1 MSGVIVLK
9 SEDLWNSFLAKLQ
22 EKMNNMTSSVTGA
35 ASISKFDEIE
45 EKANAM
51 LDKANAMQE
60 LNQVNDGGIDDLMA
74 KYEEELIR
82 VSKALGNSTFPSK
95 QKMLNFLE
103 YIRINGMYEN
113 IDMRNFFMP
122 QTVAAISQSGINIA
136 LLGKGVCASQARFLR
151 DLLLTSGEEAI
162 TKKVYFI
169 DEDGIIEDQHLV
181 TYACSSNN
189 GTNFFLDPT
198 WYNGTINSL
207 EGSFN
212 SADISEQH
220 RSLLSILDVTQE
232 EIESARNKV
241 QEYLIERFQIKDIS
255 TQLGID
261 KASDLDKQIRMLTF
275 MEKHLSPASGS
286 LNCRSVV
293 LGDREIECGKLLELF
308 YKANNIPYILKC
320 SGDKYNS
327 AYITTIDGME
337 STIYPKVAFFSDRN
351 NNSLSRKL
359 HFAKNKKDENQ
370 YLWAFSDERRQ
381 QFMTSINKSR
391 KIAATVIVP
400 GQKLDT
406 NLTTNRQFADTLKVD
421 VSPVENSENT
431 PAAVA
436 QVVTH
441 NDTTLGSDE

>member
-1 MSGVIVLK
+1 
-9 SEDLWNSFLAKLQ
+9 
-22 EKMNNMTSSVTGA
+22 MNNEQKQV
-35 ASISKFDEIE
+35 IRKEIE
-45 EKANAM
+45 EHVAQISSYKETAKRASDM
-51 LDKANAMQE
+51 S
-60 LNQVNDGGIDDLMA
+60 GIKRLLQYMESSTASKNFFDNVDVDDLMA

-113 IDMRNFFMP
+113 IDMRNFFMS

-320 SGDKYNS
+320 SWDKYNS

-351 NNSLSRKL
+351 NNPLSRKL

-431 PAAVA
+431 PAAVT

>member
-1 MSGVIVLK
+1 MSGIKRL
-9 SEDLWNSFLAKLQ
+9 LQ
-22 EKMNNMTSSVTGA
+22 YMESST
-35 ASISKFDEIE
+35 ASKNFFD
-45 EKANAM
+45 NV
-51 LDKANAMQE
+51 D
-60 LNQVNDGGIDDLMA
+60 VDDLMA

-113 IDMRNFFMP
+113 IDMRDFFMP

-431 PAAVA
+431 PAAVT

>member
-1 MSGVIVLK
+1 
-9 SEDLWNSFLAKLQ
+9 
-22 EKMNNMTSSVTGA
+22 MNNEQKQV
-35 ASISKFDEIE
+35 IRKEIE
-45 EKANAM
+45 EHVAQISSYKETAKRDSDM
-51 LDKANAMQE
+51 S
-60 LNQVNDGGIDDLMA
+60 GIKRLLQYMESSTASKNFFDNVDVDDLMA

-113 IDMRNFFMP
+113 IDMRNFFMS

-136 LLGKGVCASQARFLR
+136 LLGKGVCAAQARFLR

-351 NNSLSRKL
+351 NNPLSRKL

-431 PAAVA
+431 PAAVT

>member
-1 MSGVIVLK
+1 
-9 SEDLWNSFLAKLQ
+9 
-22 EKMNNMTSSVTGA
+22 MNNEQKQV
-35 ASISKFDEIE
+35 IRKEIE
-45 EKANAM
+45 EHVAQISSYKETAKRDSDM
-51 LDKANAMQE
+51 S
-60 LNQVNDGGIDDLMA
+60 GIKRLLQYMESSTASKNFFDNVDVDDLMA

-181 TYACSSNN
+181 TSNN

>member
-1 MSGVIVLK
+1 
-9 SEDLWNSFLAKLQ
+9 
-22 EKMNNMTSSVTGA
+22 MNNEQKQV
-35 ASISKFDEIE
+35 IRKEIE
-45 EKANAM
+45 EHVAQISSYKETAKRDSDM
-51 LDKANAMQE
+51 S
-60 LNQVNDGGIDDLMA
+60 GIKRLLQYMESSTASKNFFDNVDVDDLMA

-113 IDMRNFFMP
+113 IDMRNFFMS

-220 RSLLSILDVTQE
+220 RSLLSILDVAQE

-275 MEKHLSPASGS
+275 MEKHLSPASES

-351 NNSLSRKL
+351 NNPLSRKL

-431 PAAVA
+431 PAAVT

>member
-1 MSGVIVLK
+1 
-9 SEDLWNSFLAKLQ
+9 
-22 EKMNNMTSSVTGA
+22 MNNEQKQV
-35 ASISKFDEIE
+35 IRKEIE
-45 EKANAM
+45 EHVAQIFSYKETAKRDSDM
-51 LDKANAMQE
+51 S
-60 LNQVNDGGIDDLMA
+60 GIKRLLQYMESSTASKNFFDNVDVDDLMA

-113 IDMRNFFMP
+113 IDMRDFFMP

-351 NNSLSRKL
+351 NNPLSRKL

-431 PAAVA
+431 PAAVT

>member
-1 MSGVIVLK
+1 
-9 SEDLWNSFLAKLQ
+9 
-22 EKMNNMTSSVTGA
+22 MNNEQKQV
-35 ASISKFDEIE
+35 IRKEIE
-45 EKANAM
+45 EHVAQISSYKETAKRDSDM
-51 LDKANAMQE
+51 S
-60 LNQVNDGGIDDLMA
+60 GIKRLLQYMESSTASKNFFDNVDVDDLMA

-113 IDMRNFFMP
+113 IDMRDFFLS

-286 LNCRSVV
+286 LNCRSIV

-351 NNSLSRKL
+351 NNPLSRKL

-431 PAAVA
+431 PAAVT

>member
-1 MSGVIVLK
+1 
-9 SEDLWNSFLAKLQ
+9 
-22 EKMNNMTSSVTGA
+22 MNNEQKQV
-35 ASISKFDEIE
+35 IRKEIE
-45 EKANAM
+45 EHVAQISSYKETAKRDSDM
-51 LDKANAMQE
+51 S
-60 LNQVNDGGIDDLMA
+60 GIKRLLQYMESSTASKNFFDNVDVDDLMA

-113 IDMRNFFMP
+113 IDMRNFFMS

-275 MEKHLSPASGS
+275 MEKHLSPASES

-351 NNSLSRKL
+351 NNPLSRKL
-359 HFAKNKKDENQ
+359 YFAKNKKDENQ

-431 PAAVA
+431 PAAVT

>member
-1 MSGVIVLK
+1 
-9 SEDLWNSFLAKLQ
+9 
-22 EKMNNMTSSVTGA
+22 MNNEQKQV
-35 ASISKFDEIE
+35 IRKEIE
-45 EKANAM
+45 EHVAQISSYKETAKRDSDM
-51 LDKANAMQE
+51 S
-60 LNQVNDGGIDDLMA
+60 GIKRLLQYMESSTASKNFFDNVDVDDLMA

-113 IDMRNFFMP
+113 IDMRNFFIP

-431 PAAVA
+431 PAAVT
-436 QVVTH
+436 QIVTH

>member
-1 MSGVIVLK
+1 
-9 SEDLWNSFLAKLQ
+9 
-22 EKMNNMTSSVTGA
+22 MNNEQKQV
-35 ASISKFDEIE
+35 IRKEIE
-45 EKANAM
+45 EHVAQISSYKETAKRDSDM
-51 LDKANAMQE
+51 S
-60 LNQVNDGGIDDLMA
+60 GIKRLLQYMESSTASKNFFDNVDVDDLMA
-74 KYEEELIR
+74 KYEEEMIR

-351 NNSLSRKL
+351 NNPLSRKL

-431 PAAVA
+431 PAAVT

>member
-1 MSGVIVLK
+1 
-9 SEDLWNSFLAKLQ
+9 
-22 EKMNNMTSSVTGA
+22 MNNEQKQV
-35 ASISKFDEIE
+35 IRKEIE
-45 EKANAM
+45 EHVAQISSYKETAKRDSDM
-51 LDKANAMQE
+51 S
-60 LNQVNDGGIDDLMA
+60 GIKRLLQYMESSTASKNFFDNVDVDDLMA

-82 VSKALGNSTFPSK
+82 VSKALGNATFPSK

-113 IDMRNFFMP
+113 IDMRDFFMP

-431 PAAVA
+431 PAAVT

>member
-1 MSGVIVLK
+1 
-9 SEDLWNSFLAKLQ
+9 
-22 EKMNNMTSSVTGA
+22 MNNEQKQV
-35 ASISKFDEIE
+35 IRKEIE
-45 EKANAM
+45 EHVAQISSYKETAKRDSDM
-51 LDKANAMQE
+51 S
-60 LNQVNDGGIDDLMA
+60 GIKRLLQYMESSTASKNFFDNVDVDDLMA

-351 NNSLSRKL
+351 NNPLSRKL

-431 PAAVA
+431 PAAVT
-436 QVVTH
+436 QVVIH

>member
-1 MSGVIVLK
+1 
-9 SEDLWNSFLAKLQ
+9 
-22 EKMNNMTSSVTGA
+22 MNNEQKQV
-35 ASISKFDEIE
+35 IRKEIE
-45 EKANAM
+45 EHVAQISSYKETAKRDSDMSEIKRLLQYMESSTASKNFF
-51 LDKANAMQE
+51 DN
-60 LNQVNDGGIDDLMA
+60 VDVDDLMA
-74 KYEEELIR
+74 KYEEELIK
-82 VSKALGNSTFPSK
+82 VSEALGNSTFSSK

-122 QTVAAISQSGINIA
+122 QTVATISQSGINIA

-431 PAAVA
+431 PAAVT

>member
-1 MSGVIVLK
+1 
-9 SEDLWNSFLAKLQ
+9 
-22 EKMNNMTSSVTGA
+22 MNNEQKQV
-35 ASISKFDEIE
+35 IRKEIE
-45 EKANAM
+45 EHVAQISSYKETAKRASDM
-51 LDKANAMQE
+51 S
-60 LNQVNDGGIDDLMA
+60 GIKRLLQYMESSTASKNFFDNVDVDDLMA

-113 IDMRNFFMP
+113 IDMRNFFMS

-241 QEYLIERFQIKDIS
+241 QKYLIERFQIKDIS

-351 NNSLSRKL
+351 NNPLSRKL

-431 PAAVA
+431 PAAVT

>member
-1 MSGVIVLK
+1 MNNEQKQVIRKEIEKHVAQISSYKETAKRDSDMSGIKRL
-9 SEDLWNSFLAKLQ
+9 LQ
-22 EKMNNMTSSVTGA
+22 YMESST
-35 ASISKFDEIE
+35 ASKNFFD
-45 EKANAM
+45 NV
-51 LDKANAMQE
+51 D
-60 LNQVNDGGIDDLMA
+60 VDDLMA

-113 IDMRNFFMP
+113 IDMRDFFWS

-286 LNCRSVV
+286 LNCRSIV

-351 NNSLSRKL
+351 NNPLSRKL

-391 KIAATVIVP
+391 KIVATVIVP

-431 PAAVA
+431 PAAVT

>member
-1 MSGVIVLK
+1 
-9 SEDLWNSFLAKLQ
+9 
-22 EKMNNMTSSVTGA
+22 MNNEQKQV
-35 ASISKFDEIE
+35 IRKEIE
-45 EKANAM
+45 EHVAQISSYKETAKRDSDM
-51 LDKANAMQE
+51 S
-60 LNQVNDGGIDDLMA
+60 GIKRLLQYMESSTASKNFFDNVDVDDLMA

-255 TQLGID
+255 TQLSID

>member
-1 MSGVIVLK
+1 
-9 SEDLWNSFLAKLQ
+9 
-22 EKMNNMTSSVTGA
+22 MNNEQKQV
-35 ASISKFDEIE
+35 IRKEIE
-45 EKANAM
+45 EHVAQISSYKETAKRASDM
-51 LDKANAMQE
+51 S
-60 LNQVNDGGIDDLMA
+60 GIKRLLQYMESSTASKNFFDNVDVDDLMA

-103 YIRINGMYEN
+103 YIRINGIYEN
-113 IDMRNFFMP
+113 IDMRNFFMS

-359 HFAKNKKDENQ
+359 HFAKIKKDENQ

-431 PAAVA
+431 PAAVT
-436 QVVTH
+436 QIVTH

>member
-1 MSGVIVLK
+1 
-9 SEDLWNSFLAKLQ
+9 
-22 EKMNNMTSSVTGA
+22 MNNEQKQV
-35 ASISKFDEIE
+35 IRKEIE
-45 EKANAM
+45 EHVAQISSYKETAKRDSDM
-51 LDKANAMQE
+51 S
-60 LNQVNDGGIDDLMA
+60 GIKRLLQYMESSTASKNFFDNVDVDDLMA

-113 IDMRNFFMP
+113 IDMRDFFMP

-351 NNSLSRKL
+351 NNPLSRKL

-431 PAAVA
+431 LAAVT

>member
-1 MSGVIVLK
+1 M
-9 SEDLWNSFLAKLQ
+9 E
-22 EKMNNMTSSVTGA
+22 SST
-35 ASISKFDEIE
+35 ASKNFFD
-45 EKANAM
+45 NV
-51 LDKANAMQE
+51 D
-60 LNQVNDGGIDDLMA
+60 VDDLMA

-113 IDMRNFFMP
+113 IDMRNFFMS

-275 MEKHLSPASGS
+275 MEKHLSPASES

-351 NNSLSRKL
+351 NNPLSRKL

-431 PAAVA
+431 PAAVT

>member
-1 MSGVIVLK
+1 
-9 SEDLWNSFLAKLQ
+9 
-22 EKMNNMTSSVTGA
+22 MNNEQKQV
-35 ASISKFDEIE
+35 IRKEIE
-45 EKANAM
+45 EYVAQISSYKETAKRDSDM
-51 LDKANAMQE
+51 S
-60 LNQVNDGGIDDLMA
+60 GIKRLLQYMESSTASKNFFDNVDVDDLMA

-113 IDMRNFFMP
+113 IDMRNFFMS

-275 MEKHLSPASGS
+275 MEKHLSPASES

-351 NNSLSRKL
+351 NNPLSRKL

-431 PAAVA
+431 PAAVT

>member
-1 MSGVIVLK
+1 
-9 SEDLWNSFLAKLQ
+9 
-22 EKMNNMTSSVTGA
+22 MNNEQKQV
-35 ASISKFDEIE
+35 IRKEIE
-45 EKANAM
+45 EHVAQISSYKETAKRDSDM
-51 LDKANAMQE
+51 S
-60 LNQVNDGGIDDLMA
+60 GIKRLLQYLESSTASKNFFDNVDVDDLMA

-113 IDMRNFFMP
+113 IDMRNFFMS

-275 MEKHLSPASGS
+275 MEKHLSPASES

-351 NNSLSRKL
+351 NNPLSRKL

-431 PAAVA
+431 PAAVT

>member
-1 MSGVIVLK
+1 
-9 SEDLWNSFLAKLQ
+9 
-22 EKMNNMTSSVTGA
+22 MNNEQKQV
-35 ASISKFDEIE
+35 IRKEIE
-45 EKANAM
+45 EHVAQISSYKETAKRDSDM
-51 LDKANAMQE
+51 S
-60 LNQVNDGGIDDLMA
+60 GIKRLLQYMESSTASKNFFDNVDVDDLMA

-113 IDMRNFFMP
+113 IDMRNFFMS

-136 LLGKGVCASQARFLR
+136 LLGKGVCASQDRFLR

-275 MEKHLSPASGS
+275 MEKHLSPASES

-351 NNSLSRKL
+351 NNPLSRKL

-431 PAAVA
+431 PAAVT

>member
-1 MSGVIVLK
+1 
-9 SEDLWNSFLAKLQ
+9 
-22 EKMNNMTSSVTGA
+22 MNNEQKQV
-35 ASISKFDEIE
+35 IRKEIE
-45 EKANAM
+45 EHVAQISSYKETAKRDSDM
-51 LDKANAMQE
+51 S
-60 LNQVNDGGIDDLMA
+60 GIKRLLQYMESSTASKNFFDNVDVDDLMA

-113 IDMRNFFMP
+113 IDMRNFFMS
-122 QTVAAISQSGINIA
+122 QTVAAISQSGINIE

-275 MEKHLSPASGS
+275 MEKHLSPASES

-293 LGDREIECGKLLELF
+293 LGDREIECGKLLEIF

-351 NNSLSRKL
+351 NNPLSRKL

-431 PAAVA
+431 PAAVT

>member
-1 MSGVIVLK
+1 MSGIKRL
-9 SEDLWNSFLAKLQ
+9 LQ
-22 EKMNNMTSSVTGA
+22 YMESST
-35 ASISKFDEIE
+35 ASKNFFD
-45 EKANAM
+45 NV
-51 LDKANAMQE
+51 D
-60 LNQVNDGGIDDLMA
+60 VDDLMA

-113 IDMRNFFMP
+113 IDMRNFFMS

-351 NNSLSRKL
+351 NNPLSRKL

-431 PAAVA
+431 PAAVT

>member
-1 MSGVIVLK
+1 
-9 SEDLWNSFLAKLQ
+9 
-22 EKMNNMTSSVTGA
+22 MNNEQKQV
-35 ASISKFDEIE
+35 IRKEIE
-45 EKANAM
+45 EHVAQISSYKETAKRDSDM
-51 LDKANAMQE
+51 S
-60 LNQVNDGGIDDLMA
+60 GIKRLLQYMESSTASKNFFDNVDVDDLMA

-421 VSPVENSENT
+421 VSSVENSENT
-431 PAAVA
+431 PAAVT

>member
-1 MSGVIVLK
+1 
-9 SEDLWNSFLAKLQ
+9 
-22 EKMNNMTSSVTGA
+22 MNNEQKQV
-35 ASISKFDEIE
+35 IRKEIE
-45 EKANAM
+45 EHVAQISSYKETAKRDSDM
-51 LDKANAMQE
+51 S
-60 LNQVNDGGIDDLMA
+60 GIKRLLQYMESSTASKNFFDNVDVDDLMA

-113 IDMRNFFMP
+113 IDMRDFFMP

-351 NNSLSRKL
+351 NNPLSRKL

-431 PAAVA
+431 PAAVT
-436 QVVTH
+436 QVVIH

>member
-1 MSGVIVLK
+1 
-9 SEDLWNSFLAKLQ
+9 
-22 EKMNNMTSSVTGA
+22 MNNEQKQV
-35 ASISKFDEIE
+35 IRKEIE
-45 EKANAM
+45 EHVAQISSYKETAKRDSDM
-51 LDKANAMQE
+51 S
-60 LNQVNDGGIDDLMA
+60 GIKRLLQYMESSTASKNFFDNVDVDDLMA

-293 LGDREIECGKLLELF
+293 LGDRQIECGKLLELF

-351 NNSLSRKL
+351 NNPLSRKL

-431 PAAVA
+431 PAAVT

>member
-1 MSGVIVLK
+1 MSGIKRL
-9 SEDLWNSFLAKLQ
+9 LQ
-22 EKMNNMTSSVTGA
+22 YMESST
-35 ASISKFDEIE
+35 ASKNFFD
-45 EKANAM
+45 NV
-51 LDKANAMQE
+51 D
-60 LNQVNDGGIDDLMA
+60 VDDLMA

>member
-1 MSGVIVLK
+1 
-9 SEDLWNSFLAKLQ
+9 
-22 EKMNNMTSSVTGA
+22 MNNEQKQV
-35 ASISKFDEIE
+35 IRKEIE
-45 EKANAM
+45 EHVAQISSYKETAKRDSDM
-51 LDKANAMQE
+51 S
-60 LNQVNDGGIDDLMA
+60 GIKRLLQYMESSTASKNFFDNVDVDDLMA

-406 NLTTNRQFADTLKVD
+406 NLTTNRQFTDTLKVD

>member
-1 MSGVIVLK
+1 
-9 SEDLWNSFLAKLQ
+9 
-22 EKMNNMTSSVTGA
+22 MNNEQKQV
-35 ASISKFDEIE
+35 IRKEIE
-45 EKANAM
+45 EHVAQISSYKETAKRDSDM
-51 LDKANAMQE
+51 S
-60 LNQVNDGGIDDLMA
+60 GIKRLLQYMESSTASKNFFDNVDVDDLMA

-113 IDMRNFFMP
+113 IDMRNFFMS

-241 QEYLIERFQIKDIS
+241 QEYLIERFQIKDS

-351 NNSLSRKL
+351 NNPLSRKL

-431 PAAVA
+431 PAAVT

>member
-1 MSGVIVLK
+1 
-9 SEDLWNSFLAKLQ
+9 
-22 EKMNNMTSSVTGA
+22 MNNEQKQV
-35 ASISKFDEIE
+35 IRKEIE
-45 EKANAM
+45 EHVAQISSYKETAKRDSDM
-51 LDKANAMQE
+51 S
-60 LNQVNDGGIDDLMA
+60 GIKRLLQYMESSTASKNFFDNVDVDDLMA

-113 IDMRNFFMP
+113 IDMRNFFMS

-275 MEKHLSPASGS
+275 MEKHLSPASES

-351 NNSLSRKL
+351 NNPLSRKL
-359 HFAKNKKDENQ
+359 HFAKIK
-370 YLWAFSDERRQ
+370 R
-381 QFMTSINKSR
+381 
-391 KIAATVIVP
+391 
-400 GQKLDT
+400 
-406 NLTTNRQFADTLKVD
+406 
-421 VSPVENSENT
+421 
-431 PAAVA
+431 
-436 QVVTH
+436 
-441 NDTTLGSDE
+441 